1 MAEFEL
7 EITLGNDDMRTPADV
22 ADALERVASQL
33 RVPCIASQ
41 GESHQTL
48 RDGNG
53 NTVGG
58 WTLRLPAEEED

>member
-22 ADALERVASQL
+22 ADALERVASQ
-33 RVPCIASQ
+33 